1 MSILKDSKTYSFCIF
16 ADLLI
21 KLNIM
26 KKILLSIFALTTLS
40 VTAQNNVSTTPDNRN
55 VVLEEFTGIHCGY
68 CPDGHLLAQQLHDN
82 NPGDV
87 VLINIH
93 VGSYAAPSAGE
104 PDFRTSFGTAID
116 GQADVAGYP
125 AGTINR
131 HLFPGLQQAS
141 GTAMSR
147 GDWASASSQVLPE
160 TSPVNLW
167 SEAIVDMG
175 TNTVTV
181 NVEVYYTGSQTIT
194 SNKLNIA
201 VLQNNVQGPQ
211 SGASANPGSIL
222 PNGNYNHN
230 HMLRHLITGQWGDQL
245 DTIAQG
251 TLITRS
257 YTWTI
262 PSDLNGVELDPTN
275 FEVVAFISE
284 GQQEII
290 SGDYSSMSWNFPNT
304 EDAYSTGGLATNL
317 SCNALDATDLT
328 ITFKNYGNA
337 PLTSLDIDYSIN
349 GGTSTIYP
357 WTGNLASSGTETV
370 SIPNTVITSPLVSNT
385 ATFILSNPNG
395 VIDPNPTNNTSAITF
410 SGLGSGAAGN
420 AAIFI
425 TTDNYGSETTWNLK
439 NSGGAT
445 IADGGPYTD
454 GATTVQTPVAVN
466 LDANEC
472 YTLTVLDSYGDGMD
486 AGFGVGSYSIIDQ
499 NGMTLTSG
507 GQFTTEDKGYFLTGL
522 ATSSNNINKDS
533 ELAVYPNPVKNVL
546 TIEGDFTSVNIY
558 DVFGKLVLTSKSQK
572 TIDVSSLSNGVYF
585 ANINTKNAITVKK
598 ITITK

>member
-1 MSILKDSKTYSFCIF
+1 
-16 ADLLI
+16 
-21 KLNIM
+21 M
-26 KKILLSIFALTTLS
+26 KKILLSIFAITTLA
-40 VTAQNNVSTTPDNRN
+40 VTAQNNVSITPENRN
-55 VVLEEFTGIHCGY
+55 VILEEFTGIHCGY

-87 VLINIH
+87 VLMNIH

-116 GQADVAGYP
+116 GQAGVAGYP
-125 AGTINR
+125 AGTVNR
-131 HLFPGLQQAS
+131 HQFTMTQGG

-147 GDWASASSQVLPE
+147 GDWANAASQILPQA
-160 TSPVNLW
+160 SPVNIW

-181 NVEVYYTGSQTIT
+181 NVELYYTGAQTIT
-194 SNKLNIA
+194 TNKLNVA

-230 HMLRHLITGQWGDQL
+230 HMLRHLMTGQWGDE
-245 DTIAQG
+245 INAISQG
-251 TLITRS
+251 SLITRT
-257 YTWTI
+257 YTWSI
-262 PSDLNGVELDPTN
+262 PMDLNGVELDPTN
-275 FEVVAFISE
+275 FEVIAFVSE
-284 GQQEII
+284 DQQEVI
-290 SGDYSSMSWNFPNT
+290 SGDYSNMSWNFPNT

-317 SCNALDATDLT
+317 SCNSLEATDLT

-337 PLTSLDIDYSIN
+337 VLTSVDIDYSIN
-349 GGTSTIYP
+349 GGASTIYP

-370 SIPNTVITSPLVSNT
+370 TIPNTIITSPLLTNT

-395 VIDPNPTNNTSAITF
+395 VIDPNPTNNTSSITF
-410 SGLGSGAAGN
+410 AGIGAGVAGN
-420 AAIFI
+420 ATINI

-445 IADGGPYTD
+445 IADGGPYAD
-454 GATTVQTPVAVN
+454 GATIVQAPVAVT
-466 LDANEC
+466 LDGSEC

-507 GQFTTEDKGYFLTGL
+507 GQFTTEDIGYFLTGL
-522 ATSSNNINKDS
+522 ATSSSNINNDS
-533 ELAVYPNPVKNVL
+533 ELAIYPNPVKDGKI
-546 TIEGDFTSVNIY
+546 TIKGSYASVNIY
-558 DVFGKLVLTSKSQK
+558 DVFGKLVLATESQE
-572 TIDVSSLSNGVYF
+572 TIDVSSLSKGVYF
-585 ANINTKNAITVKK
+585 TNIKTKNTITVKK
-598 ITITK
+598 ITIAN

>member
-1 MSILKDSKTYSFCIF
+1 
-16 ADLLI
+16 
-21 KLNIM
+21 M
-26 KKILLSIFALTTLS
+26 KKILLSIFALTTLL
-40 VTAQNNVSTTPDNRN
+40 VTAQNNVSTAPENRN

-87 VLINIH
+87 ILMNIH

-131 HLFPGLQQAS
+131 HLFAGMQQAN

-147 GDWASASSQVLPE
+147 GDWSSAASQILPE
-160 TSPVNLW
+160 SSPVNVW

-181 NVEVYYTGSQTIT
+181 NVELYYTGAQAIT
-194 SNKLNIA
+194 TNKLNVA

-245 DTIAQG
+245 DTITQG
-251 TLITRS
+251 TLITRT

-262 PSDLNGVELDPTN
+262 PNDLNGVELDPTN

-284 GQQEII
+284 DQQEII

-317 SCNALDATDLT
+317 SCNSLDATDLT

-337 PLTSLDIDYSIN
+337 PLTSVDIDYSIN
-349 GGTSTIYP
+349 GGASTIYP

-370 SIPNTVITSPLVSNT
+370 SIPNTVISSPLISNT

-395 VIDPNPTNNTSAITF
+395 VIDPNPTNNTSTITF
-410 SGLGSGAAGN
+410 SGIGSGSAGN

-439 NSGGAT
+439 NSGGAI
-445 IADGGPYTD
+445 IADGGPYAD
-454 GATTVQTPVAVN
+454 GATTAQTPVAVT
-466 LDANEC
+466 LDGSEC

-486 AGFGVGSYSIIDQ
+486 SGFGVGSYSIIDQ

-507 GQFTTEDKGYFLTGL
+507 GQFTTEDKGYFLTGS

-546 TIEGDFTSVNIY
+546 TIEGDFTSANIY
-558 DVFGKLVLTSKSQK
+558 DVFGKLVLSTDAQK
-572 TIDVSSLSNGVYF
+572 TIDVSNLSNGVYF
-585 ANINTKNAITVKK
+585 VNINVENTITVKK
-598 ITITK
+598 ITIAK

>member
-1 MSILKDSKTYSFCIF
+1 
-16 ADLLI
+16 
-21 KLNIM
+21 M
-26 KKILLSIFALTTLS
+26 KKILLSIFALTTLV
-40 VTAQNNVSTTPDNRN
+40 VTAQNVSTTPENRN

-82 NPGDV
+82 NPGDI

-131 HLFPGLQQAS
+131 HLFAGMQQAN

-147 GDWASASSQVLPE
+147 GDWSSASSLVLPE
-160 TSPVNLW
+160 ASPVNIW

-194 SNKLNIA
+194 SNKLNVA
-201 VLQNNVQGPQ
+201 VLQNNVEGPQ
-211 SGASANPGSIL
+211 SGGSANPGSIL

-251 TLITRS
+251 TLITRA

-262 PSDLNGVELDPTN
+262 PNDLNGVELDPTN

-284 GQQEII
+284 DQQEII

-304 EDAYSTGGLATNL
+304 EDVYSSEGLATDL

-337 PLTSLDIDYSIN
+337 PLTSVDIDYSIN
-349 GGTSTIYP
+349 GGASTTYP

-370 SIPNTVITSPLVSNT
+370 TIPNTVITSPLISNT

-395 VIDPNPTNNTSAITF
+395 VVDPNPTNNTAIVTF
-410 SGLGSGAAGN
+410 SGVGSGAAGN
-420 AAIFI
+420 ASINI

-439 NSGGAT
+439 NSGGAI
-445 IADGGPYTD
+445 IADGGPYAD
-454 GATTVQTPVAVN
+454 GTSAQAPVAVT
-466 LDANEC
+466 LDGSEC

-486 AGFGVGSYSIIDQ
+486 SGFGVGSYSIIDQ

-507 GQFTTEDKGYFLTGL
+507 GQFTTEDIGYFLTGL
-522 ATSSNNINKDS
+522 ATSSSNINNDS
-533 ELAVYPNPVKNVL
+533 ELAVYPNPVKNAL
-546 TIEGDFTSVNIY
+546 TITGDYSSANIY
-558 DVFGKLVLTSKSQK
+558 DVFGKLVLTSETQK
-572 TIDVSSLSNGVYF
+572 TIDVSTLSNGVYF
-585 ANINTKNAITVKK
+585 VNINTENTITVKK

>member
-1 MSILKDSKTYSFCIF
+1 
-16 ADLLI
+16 
-21 KLNIM
+21 M
-26 KKILLSIFALTTLS
+26 KKILLSIFALTTLV
-40 VTAQNNVSTTPDNRN
+40 VTAQNVSTTPENRN

-87 VLINIH
+87 VLMNIH

-116 GQADVAGYP
+116 GQAGVGGYP
-125 AGTINR
+125 AGTVNR
-131 HLFPGLQQAS
+131 HQFTMTQDG

-147 GDWASASSQVLPE
+147 GDWANAASQILPQS
-160 TSPVNLW
+160 SPVNIW

-181 NVEVYYTGSQTIT
+181 NVELYYTGAQTIT
-194 SNKLNIA
+194 INKLNVA

-211 SGASANPGSIL
+211 SGSSGNPGSVL
-222 PNGNYNHN
+222 ANGNYNHN
-230 HMLRHLITGQWGDQL
+230 HMLRHLMTGQWGEEIDVI
-245 DTIAQG
+245 TEG
-251 TLITRS
+251 TLITRT
-257 YTWTI
+257 YTWNL
-262 PSDLNGVELDPTN
+262 PSDINGVELNPTEL
-275 FEVVAFISE
+275 EVIAFVSE
-284 GQQEII
+284 DQQEVI
-290 SGDYSSMSWNFPNT
+290 SGEYSSMSWIFPNT
-304 EDAYSTGGLATNL
+304 EDAYSTGGLATDL
-317 SCNALDATDLT
+317 SCNALDATDLA

-337 PLTSLDIDYSIN
+337 PLTSVDIDYSIN
-349 GGTSTIYP
+349 GGASTIYP

-370 SIPNTVITSPLVSNT
+370 TIPNTVITSPLVLNT

-395 VIDPNPTNNTSAITF
+395 VIDPNPTNNTSTITF
-410 SGLGSGAAGN
+410 SGIGSGAAGN
-420 AAIFI
+420 ASIHI

-439 NSGGAT
+439 NSGGAI
-445 IADGGPYTD
+445 IADGGPYVD
-454 GATTVQTPVAVN
+454 GTSTQAPVAVTLN
-466 LDANEC
+466 GSEC

-486 AGFGVGSYSIIDQ
+486 AGYGVGSYSIIDQ

-522 ATSSNNINKDS
+522 ATSSNNINNDS
-533 ELAVYPNPVKNVL
+533 GLAVYPNPVKNVL

-572 TIDVSSLSNGVYF
+572 TINVSNLSNGVYF
-585 ANINTKNAITVKK
+585 ANINTENAITVKK